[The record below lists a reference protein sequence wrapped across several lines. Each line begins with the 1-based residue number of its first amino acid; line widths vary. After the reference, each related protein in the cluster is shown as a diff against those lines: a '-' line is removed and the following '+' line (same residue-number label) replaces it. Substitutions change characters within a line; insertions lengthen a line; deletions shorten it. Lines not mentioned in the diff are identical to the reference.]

1 MKKAILWLD
10 KNAEEVL
17 LGAAMVAMF
26 AILLLQTVL
35 RYCFNAALKWPEE
48 LSRYVF
54 IWYVFVGMS
63 YCERYHTHLIVDFLT
78 AFFPKIKGVY
88 SIIGD
93 ISVLIFS
100 GVMAAAG
107 VSKLQ
112 SLMASH
118 QLSPAMEIPMFYC
131 YLALEVGFVLCVIRS
146 VQSLILRAL
155 GKYDHMILD
164 GGEEEMK

>member
-17 LGAAMVAMF
+17 LGVAMVTMF
-26 AILLLQTVL
+26 VILLLQTVL

-78 AFFPKIKGVY
+78 AFFPKIKKAY

-93 ISVLIFS
+93 ISVLVFS

-107 VSKLQ
+107 VEKLQ
-112 SLMASH
+112 SLLTSG

-131 YLALEVGFVLCVIRS
+131 YLALEVGFVLCVIRA
-146 VQSLILRAL
+146 VQSLVMRAL
-155 GKYDHMILD
+155 GKYDRLVSAE
-164 GGEEEMK
+164 GEEETK